1 MKTIQVGT
9 LSAKPGTKVTGYLT
23 PLQWYDGSYCRVP
36 VAIINGARPG
46 PTLWIQCASHGNEY
60 QGMGAVQR
68 LIVETDPETLSGAL
82 ILVPV
87 LNIVAFNAQRDR
99 AQRFAAAG
107 PADAFA
113 IAQFE
118 TGPMHRA
125 DQQALAALEKLSRR
139 PVQPPPRMRAD
150 IEPATDGIAVTMHDD
165 RLG

>member
-36 VAIINGARPG
+36 VAIINGAKPG

-60 QGMGAVQR
+60 QGMGALQR

-87 LNIVAFNAQRDR
+87 LNIVAFNAQLR
-99 AQRFAAAG
+99 
-107 PADAFA
+107 
-113 IAQFE
+113 
-118 TGPMHRA
+118 
-125 DQQALAALEKLSRR
+125 SS
-139 PVQPPPRMRAD
+139 PV
-150 IEPATDGIAVTMHDD
+150 DGVDFN
-165 RLG
+165 RS